1 MCIVG
6 DKLGTEFFK
15 VQLNGEDA
23 ERLRALHGE
32 WIYEPGEGA
41 HPDHD
46 WFYSLRQNSELNG
59 DYLGES
65 TDMPPGGLKGEVFQ
79 DLDYIVAVQAYHE

>member
-1 MCIVG
+1 MTNFMCIVG

-32 WIYEPGEGA
+32 WIYE
-41 HPDHD
+41 
-46 WFYSLRQNSELNG
+46 
-59 DYLGES
+59 
-65 TDMPPGGLKGEVFQ
+65 
-79 DLDYIVAVQAYHE
+79 